1 MIYLATA
8 TSHFL
13 NCLLSSNISN
23 SVTSLAPGAEEKNTS
38 GSGNS
43 NSGGKKKNKKNKSGT
58 GSSALKLK
66 AKLDQKNFEWCTW
79 TNRQLWAALRNEMN
93 DYYGCGRL
101 VGGRE
106 SVVVDSLDTLLYRY
120 SIQKVSLLRLFCI
133 RTGVQVML
141 REYHFDHKTRPT
153 FGEDDILNIFPVV
166 RHITPRATDA
176 YQFFQ
181 TGHRKIQEG
190 NLREGYDFLTEA
202 LNLFNNVYGP
212 LHSDIVQCLRL
223 LGRINYVLG
232 EYQDACSFQQKAV
245 LMSEK
250 INGIDHPLTFTEYVS

>member
-8 TSHFL
+8 ASHFL
-13 NCLLSSNISN
+13 NCLLSSNVSN
-23 SVTSLAPGAEEKNTS
+23 AVTHLAPGAEEKS
-38 GSGNS
+38 GGGGG
-43 NSGGKKKNKKNKSGT
+43 GGKKKNKKSKSG
-58 GSSALKLK
+58 GSAAGSKLK
-66 AKLDQKNFEWCTW
+66 TKLDQKNFEWCTW
-79 TNRQLWAALRNEMN
+79 TGRQLWSALRAEMS

-106 SVVVDSLDTLLYRY
+106 SVVVDSLDSLLHRY
-120 SIQKVSLLRLFCI
+120 GIQKVSLLRLFCI
-133 RTGVQVML
+133 RTGVQIML

-250 INGIDHPLTFTEYVS
+250 INGIDHPHTFTEYVS